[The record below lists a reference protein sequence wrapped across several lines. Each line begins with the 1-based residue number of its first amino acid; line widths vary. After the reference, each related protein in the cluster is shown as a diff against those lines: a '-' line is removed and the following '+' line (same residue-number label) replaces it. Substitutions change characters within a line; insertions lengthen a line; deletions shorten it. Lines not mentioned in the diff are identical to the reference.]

1 MTISSIITKKPRRQR
16 GRLLAAVPLPD
27 NLSGVELQWLRDR
40 LVAQALSQHS
50 VNAYLADL
58 KKIVLWAN
66 KPLSQLTKTDF
77 EQFLMTLAGYKPR
90 GI

>member
-1 MTISSIITKKPRRQR
+1 MTISSIITTAKKPRRQR

-50 VNAYLADL
+50 
-58 KKIVLWAN
+58 
-66 KPLSQLTKTDF
+66 F
-77 EQFLMTLAGYKPR
+77 
-90 GI
+90 